1 MQMFSEAE
9 RRKLRPPPELWSLK
23 DRLLVFGAFAS
34 GLLVFALSPFL
45 SMHIRHRNSI
55 ERRVNYWKSEYGLS
69 DSEALRLK
77 EIESSFHRLNLLGG
91 TKAQTPERLAG
102 HDEQLAAQMDAE
114 SARKFIENQKI
125 RKKDHWDRCMAVRFD
140 DSILRNIVFPAPVTR
155 GYSG

>member
-1 MQMFSEAE
+1 MQMFGEAE
-9 RRKLRPPPELWSLK
+9 RRKLRPPPEPWSLK

-69 DSEALRLK
+69 DYEALRLK

-91 TKAQTPERLAG
+91 TKAQTPERLAE
-102 HDEQLAAQMDAE
+102 HDEQLAAQMNAE

-125 RKKDHWDRCMAVRFD
+125 RKKDH
-140 DSILRNIVFPAPVTR
+140 
-155 GYSG
+155 